1 MRYHVTYLTSGRRE
15 TTHVDAPDAAA
26 AVETTRRRV
35 RGEIELLLVVP
46 DKGANRLVRRPL
58 PGSD

>member
-1 MRYHVTYLTSGRRE
+1 MWYRVTYLASGERE
-15 TTHVDAPDAAA
+15 TTRVDAPDAAA
-26 AVETTRRRV
+26 AVETARRRS

-46 DKGANRLVRRPL
+46 DDCGDRLVRQPI